1 MPIMSGTEID
11 LLGEPLLEVGW
22 VCPGEVGWTCPG
34 AVGLVCPGEDGWT
47 CPGLDNTEDADA
59 SGRAEA
65 EDEVDDGEDGVPLQ
79 AVRVT
84 AKTTTQA
91 RRHWFLSCALSSAL
105 SDADSRETPPH
116 NSPTIPIG

>member
-1 MPIMSGTEID
+1 
-11 LLGEPLLEVGW
+11 L
-22 VCPGEVGWTCPG
+22 VCPGDVGWTCPA

-65 EDEVDDGEDGVPLQ
+65 EEEFDDREDGVPLQ
-79 AVRVT
+79 AVRAT

-91 RRHWFLSCALSSAL
+91 RRHWFLSCALSYAL
-105 SDADSRETPPH
+105 SDADSREAPAH
-116 NSPTIPIG
+116 KSPTIPIG